1 VADSASKTDD
11 AETAEVAEPPE
22 PTTAEE
28 ATSGPVTD
36 VVEEQV
42 GGGEVEPMP
51 TPATEEVQEKQ
62 EEVVE
67 PGGLEKVDSAVELAR
82 EAEEKEEQAAAKE
95 TEEGGVEEE
104 PNVEEVV
111 NAGAEQTSIGQ
122 GETQVAPETAPA
134 KPPRKQERVENP
146 VYTLEVVGNRYNVS
160 NFW

>member
-1 VADSASKTDD
+1 
-11 AETAEVAEPPE
+11 
-22 PTTAEE
+22 
-28 ATSGPVTD
+28 VTD

-42 GGGEVEPMP
+42 GGGEVEPLP
-51 TPATEEVQEKQ
+51 TPATEEVPEKQ

-67 PGGLEKVDSAVELAR
+67 PGGLEKVDSAVVLAR

-104 PNVEEVV
+104 PRVEEVV
-111 NAGAEQTSIGQ
+111 TAGGEPTSTAES
-122 GETQVAPETAPA
+122 ETQVVSETAPA

-146 VYTLEVVGNRYNVS
+146 VYTLEVVGNRYNIS

>member
-1 VADSASKTDD
+1 MADSASKTDD
-11 AETAEVAEPPE
+11 EGTAEVEPPE

-42 GGGEVEPMP
+42 GGGEVEPLP
-51 TPATEEVQEKQ
+51 TPATEEVAEKQ

-67 PGGLEKVDSAVELAR
+67 PGGLEQVDSAVELAR
-82 EAEEKEEQAAAKE
+82 EAEEKEEQAAAQE
-95 TEEGGVEEE
+95 AEEE
-104 PNVEEVV
+104 DEKEEPKVEEVV
-111 NAGAEQTSIGQ
+111 AAGAEQTST
-122 GETQVAPETAPA
+122 GEGPETAPT